1 MRLHHHFRFWVQ
13 VCKAELLCRRG
24 WFKKT
29 IHAWNDKSFVISRRS
44 FAFWFDLCLPRMF
57 AQWMITTTLLRFIKY
72 ARVVEL
78 SFSFPNYSKMRWW
91 NYNFTFSDYHGMN
104 LLGSVRSGNNGVVSL
119 FVFLSV
125 CLSLSLSLCLHRAA
139 SQNYW
144 PNLYKTHQK
153 WSP

>member
-1 MRLHHHFRFWVQ
+1 MGATKVVSKNRGVQLHPLTPSNGGPVSDFRFWVQ

-78 SFSFPNYSKMRWW
+78 SFSFPNWQEHSTATM
-91 NYNFTFSDYHGMN
+91 M
-104 LLGSVRSGNNGVVSL
+104 LLQNSINWLVWRG
-119 FVFLSV
+119 
-125 CLSLSLSLCLHRAA
+125 A
-139 SQNYW
+139 SQKIIAAGN
-144 PNLYKTHQK
+144 KVDQRQM
-153 WSP
+153 